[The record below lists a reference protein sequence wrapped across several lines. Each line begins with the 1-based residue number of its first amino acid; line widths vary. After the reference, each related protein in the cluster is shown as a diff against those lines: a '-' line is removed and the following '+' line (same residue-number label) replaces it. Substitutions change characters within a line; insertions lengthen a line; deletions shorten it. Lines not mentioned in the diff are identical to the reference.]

1 MAVTYTVQLLTCM
14 TTYTT
19 FDDIY
24 YYHDSIHYRDMLLY
38 YRDSGKIWLLP
49 SPISHQMLLAYGTD

>member
-1 MAVTYTVQLLTCM
+1 MA
-14 TTYTT
+14 TYTT

-38 YRDSGKIWLLP
+38 YRDSGKFDYRPALVIIEAPCACTVEYLVKN
-49 SPISHQMLLAYGTD
+49 